1 MTTENLMRRRYFAAT
16 ALSLALV
23 GAGSILN
30 PQLAQAQETK
40 MPRTISLIG
49 HGETRI
55 APDMAIVN
63 VGVLKQAP
71 TAAGAL
77 GSNTAAMTAVM
88 AALKAAGIEAK
99 DIQTSN
105 FMVAPRYD
113 YGDNTQAPRLT
124 GYDVSNTVTIAVR
137 KIAQLGGLLD
147 TLVSAGSN
155 QINGISF
162 QVSRPDQALDQA
174 RKSATEDATR
184 KAKLYAAAMQLK
196 LGPVLSIS
204 EGVNYSPPVPMMLKS
219 MRGAAEMSSD
229 VPVSGGEQ
237 SLTIDVNVT
246 WEID

>member
-1 MTTENLMRRRYFAAT
+1 MRRRDFAAT
-16 ALSLALV
+16 ALSLAIL

-30 PQLAQAQETK
+30 PALAQSQETK

-55 APDMAIVN
+55 APDMANVT
-63 VGVLKQAP
+63 VGVLKQAA
-71 TAAGAL
+71 TAAEAL
-77 GSNTAAMTAVM
+77 AANTAAMTAVM
-88 AALKAAGIEAK
+88 TALKSAGIEAK

-124 GYDVSNTVTIAVR
+124 GYDVSNNLTIAVR

-162 QVSRPDQALDQA
+162 QVSKPDQALDQA
-174 RKSATEDATR
+174 RREAAEDATR
-184 KAKLYAAAMQLK
+184 KAKLYASAMQLK
-196 LGPVLSIS
+196 LGDVLSIS
-204 EGVNYSPPVPMMLKS
+204 EGVNYSPPVPMMMKS

-237 SLTIDVNVT
+237 TLAIDVNIT
-246 WEID
+246 WEIN